1 MQKLMFESS
10 WNKALSDKDR
20 NAIEKTFLET
30 SKINN
35 DTIQLTPLWKAFNH
49 KGELLVTVLIHNFTE
64 HSFSLDGTKLR
75 YSVNNEILAEHS
87 FTRPL
92 LAIQAKYSM
101 PWTFIFPKE
110 KLDKKLSHENGL
122 LEII

>member
-10 WNKALSDKDR
+10 WDKALSDKDR
-20 NAIEKTFLET
+20 KSIEKTFLET
-30 SKINN
+30 SKYNN
-35 DTIQLTPLWKAFNH
+35 DTIQLTPLWQAFNH

-64 HSFSLDGTKLR
+64 HSFSLNGTKLR
-75 YSVNNEILAEHS
+75 YSVNNEILAEHL
-87 FTRPL
+87 FTLPYF
-92 LAIQAKYSM
+92 AIQAKCSM

-110 KLDKKLSHENGL
+110 QLNNKLLVENGQ